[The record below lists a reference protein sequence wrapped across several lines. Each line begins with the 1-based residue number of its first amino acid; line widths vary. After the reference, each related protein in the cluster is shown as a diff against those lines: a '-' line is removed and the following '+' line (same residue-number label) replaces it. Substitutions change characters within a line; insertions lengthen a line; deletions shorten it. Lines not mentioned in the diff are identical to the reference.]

1 MKSGMIIWG
10 TGSKRLIAKF
20 LSYQLSFMSIM
31 RIQTIPKAIV
41 EEWEK
46 VK

>member
-1 MKSGMIIWG
+1 MGAGHYLESAYNQVQEKASAMDEE
-10 TGSKRLIAKF
+10 LAAKF
-20 LSYQLSFMSIM
+20 LELK
-31 RIQTIPKAIV
+31 IPKAIV

>member
-1 MKSGMIIWG
+1 MSPSQIP
-10 TGSKRLIAKF
+10 
-20 LSYQLSFMSIM
+20 QLSIKFYEHNANK
-31 RIQTIPKAIV
+31 TIPKAIV